1 MSNIRKVVKSSWTE
15 KSGRYGFIYRVY
27 YTNKEPWRKDRIVRY
42 TYDQQ
47 LPLTVLNF
55 VLNAGNVETE
65 YIPEDRRGESFLSL
79 KQETYKK

>member
-27 YTNKEPWRKDRIVRY
+27 YTNKESWRKDRIVRY
-42 TYDQQ
+42 TCDKQ

-55 VLNAGNVETE
+55 VLNAGTVETE
-65 YIPEDRRGESFLSL
+65 YIPEDRRSKSFASL
-79 KQETYKK
+79 KREIYKK